1 MINVIYERDVN
12 RVTVTGHAHS
22 GEVGHDLVCASASIL
37 IYTLASFARN
47 TSKAKQSHK
56 LVLKLE
62 EGDAVVSCK
71 AKRPC
76 KAAITL
82 VFDSI
87 CAGFE
92 LLARNYPKNI
102 SYEIKRSI

>member
-1 MINVIYERDVN
+1 MIEVVYQRDEN
-12 RVTVTGHAHS
+12 RVTVKGHAHS

-56 LVLKLE
+56 LTLRLDN
-62 EGDAVVSCK
+62 GDSEVSCK
-71 AKRPC
+71 AKRGYKP
-76 KAAITL
+76 AITL

-87 CAGFE
+87 CGGFE
-92 LLARNYPKNI
+92 LLARNYPQNI
-102 SYEIKRSI
+102 TYEIKSI